1 MSIDTNPCNSFSDE
15 SLRTS
20 NPEQMRNNVEINY
33 SHEINL
39 FRFVGVLAKFA
50 QAEKEGQASYDET
63 SELAVFSYDESR
75 IEDIYGSLS
84 DDERED
90 LLNFEEIFDR
100 KGEVGFRIK
109 SGLIFATGSLDQAWS
124 KFDRDQVFS
133 YQEREEVERI
143 LKKFEGYFNDFV
155 EREKSKGKLVS
166 QREILEECLSSE
178 DFQEALKIMNHL
190 FGEPTDSLR
199 INLFLNYDN
208 RHEGGVIRHGG
219 KEVWLSF
226 PSDENN
232 AEIIR
237 LVALH
242 ELVHTFQGEEYKKL
256 VENFCQQID
265 EQEIAILGISKKD
278 IVNMIHE
285 AVAINISKY
294 FVSRYNWAS
303 PETYSQLAKE
313 LPELESL
320 RPLIDFYKKASEL
333 DTDLTKEYVEQNKP
347 IDENYLRILLNMIIE
362 QYNK

>member
-1 MSIDTNPCNSFSDE
+1 MSIDIDPCNRFSDE
-15 SLRTS
+15 SSRKL

-39 FRFVGVLAKFA
+39 FRFVGVLAKFT
-50 QAEKEGQASYDET
+50 QAEKEGQASYDEV
-63 SELAVFSYDESR
+63 SELAIFSYNESR
-75 IEDIYGSLS
+75 IKDIYGSLS
-84 DDERED
+84 DEERED
-90 LLNFEEIFDR
+90 LLNFEKIFAR

-124 KFDRDQVFS
+124 EFDRKQVFS
-133 YQEREEVERI
+133 DQEREEVGHI
-143 LKKFEGYFNDFV
+143 LKKFEDYFNDFV
-155 EREKSKGKLVS
+155 EREEDEGKLAS

-178 DFQEALKIMNHL
+178 DFQEALRIMSHL

-226 PSDENN
+226 PSDKNN

-242 ELVHTFQGEEYKKL
+242 ELVHTFQGEEYSKL
-256 VENFCQQID
+256 VENFCQRID
-265 EQEIAILGISKKD
+265 EQEIAILGISQED

-294 FVSRYNWAS
+294 FISKYNWAS
-303 PETYSQLAKE
+303 PETYSQLAEE
-313 LPELESL
+313 LPKLESL
-320 RPLIDFYKKASEL
+320 NPIIDFYKKASKL
-333 DTDLTKEYVEQNKP
+333 DTGLTKEYVEQNKP
-347 IDENYLRILLNMIIE
+347 IDENYLRNLLNMIIE